1 MHNFNAL
8 PWYHLYGIS
17 TSLQAMWMRK
27 TAHLYNTSLPMT
39 ADNLV
44 AVLEAVRP
52 EALHAVPYGPGL
64 LAEKQ
69 RGVEAMKACKI
80 VTSAGAR
87 TPDEL
92 GDRLGREGINLG
104 IVFGTYVAYPASI
117 ASSLILNQHGGR
129 SYW

>member
-39 ADNLV
+39 ADHLV

-52 EALHAVPYGPGL
+52 EALHAVPYGLGL

-92 GDRLGREGINLG
+92 GDRLVREGINLG
-104 IVFGTYVAYPASI
+104 IVFGTYVAYP
-117 ASSLILNQHGGR
+117 R
-129 SYW
+129 